1 MGLFTRHSV
10 SALRAL
16 VTSAVLRRADHQFN
30 GQTLEQ
36 WIQQETGLT
45 ADKYAQ
51 AVQRGL
57 WGGVVEMQL
66 LADELRRP
74 FVVYAKQGHSKEAHK
89 IIEVHPVRDEC
100 ADAGPIVLLY
110 QGRVHYDALLRTS

>member
-1 MGLFTRHSV
+1 M
-10 SALRAL
+10 A
-16 VTSAVLRRADHQFN
+16 SAVVRRCADQFN

-45 ADKYAQ
+45 TKKYAE

-66 LADELRRP
+66 LADELARP
-74 FVVYAKQGHSKEAHK
+74 FVVYSKTEPSKQAHK
-89 IIEVHPVRDEC
+89 IIEVHPSREEC
-100 ADAGPIVLLY
+100 ANSGPIVLLY
-110 QGRVHYDALLRTS
+110 QGRVHYDALLKAS